1 MSKIRVLSPFG
12 SIRSFGPSSLLRFAS
27 LPGLPLQHADERHR
41 FQEALA
47 EAHRTALDCSM
58 EDDANATTAPTSS
71 ASPRSSGAVHF
82 ATFLHLIRSY
92 LESIKQK
99 QMQREEAA
107 LRWSFF
113 VVFLRGAKSDTS
125 QLKVFDNELRFLMTA
140 NYRNRHVCMVKNP
153 SVTGVVDS
161 LFIFNCLRQARR
173 P

>member
-1 MSKIRVLSPFG
+1 MIQAHEIALCKVMIMRHHETFTCQRSQFFHHSDPLGVLVHP
-12 SIRSFGPSSLLRFAS
+12 RCFAS

-58 EDDANATTAPTSS
+58 EDDAATTAPTSC

-99 QMQREEAA
+99 HMQREEAA
-107 LRWSFF
+107 LRWCFF

-140 NYRNRHVCMVKNP
+140 NYRNQGMY
-153 SVTGVVDS
+153 
-161 LFIFNCLRQARR
+161 AW
-173 P
+173 

>member
-1 MSKIRVLSPFG
+1 MTFFGCSLIQAHEIALCKVMIMRHETFTCQRSQFFHSDPFG
-12 SIRSFGPSSLLRFAS
+12 
-27 LPGLPLQHADERHR
+27 GLPLQHADERHR

-58 EDDANATTAPTSS
+58 EDDANATTAPTSC
-71 ASPRSSGAVHF
+71 ASPRSSGTVHF

-107 LRWSFF
+107 LRWCFF

-140 NYRNRHVCMVKNP
+140 NYRNQGMY
-153 SVTGVVDS
+153 
-161 LFIFNCLRQARR
+161 AW
-173 P
+173 